1 MTIETLKTNLDNKTL
16 DDFYIFFNLET
27 SFLSNQYVDAIAQA
41 RGLKLI
47 YIDDLR
53 SLIPDKNDIFGSA
66 ETVDASCL
74 YVYKIDKFEDKDL
87 QIKDI
92 KNLIIVCNK
101 IDDETKELFLPYIIE
116 MPKLESWQI
125 KDYVYSLADGVSTT
139 KLDWLIN
146 ISNNDIYRLHNEI
159 SKLNLFSIKEREY
172 LFDLMVEEDAFI
184 DLSNYVIFDLT
195 NAILQKDIKKIRYML
210 EAVHS
215 WDCEPLG
222 LQTLLTNNFR
232 NVLAVQLAPNS
243 PPEKLGLSPKQVYAI
258 RKNNTGY
265 YSRDQLVEI
274 FELISSC
281 DYKMKNG
288 DLSNDMLID
297 YMILNILSR

>member
-27 SFLSNQYVDAIAQA
+27 SFLSNQYVDAITQA

-125 KDYVYSLADGVSTT
+125 KDYVYSLADGVSTN

>member
-125 KDYVYSLADGVSTT
+125 KDYVYSLADGVSTN

>member
-27 SFLSNQYVDAIAQA
+27 SFLSNQYVDAITQA

-53 SLIPDKNDIFGSA
+53 SLIPDKNDIFGST
-66 ETVDASCL
+66 ETIDSSCL

-125 KDYVYSLADGVSTT
+125 KDYVYSLADGVSTN

>member
-47 YIDDLR
+47 YIDNLR

-125 KDYVYSLADGVSTT
+125 KDYVYSLADGVSTN

>member
-92 KNLIIVCNK
+92 KNLIIICNK

-125 KDYVYSLADGVSTT
+125 KDYVYSLADGVSTN